1 MANNEK
7 QIQRT
12 SRSLLGSIPFSV
24 KLEFVALADEVNDP
38 AKAISLAET
47 LAHWLGPLVGDPAT
61 AASTDCD
68 VIGSSFLELLMY
80 CPKVLANR

>member
-1 MANNEK
+1 M
-7 QIQRT
+7 
-12 SRSLLGSIPFSV
+12 RSKYS
-24 KLEFVALADEVNDP
+24 ALADHCLAVFPLVSSWNLLRLRMKVNDP

-47 LAHWLGPLVGDPAT
+47 MAHWLGPLVGDPAT

-68 VIGSSFLELLMY
+68 VIGDSFLELLMC

>member
-1 MANNEK
+1 MRIK
-7 QIQRT
+7 Y
-12 SRSLLGSIPFSV
+12 S
-24 KLEFVALADEVNDP
+24 ALADHCLAVFPLVSSWSLLRLRMKVNDP

>member
-1 MANNEK
+1 M
-7 QIQRT
+7 
-12 SRSLLGSIPFSV
+12 RSKYS
-24 KLEFVALADEVNDP
+24 ALADHCLAVFPLVSSWSLLRLRMKVNDP

-47 LAHWLGPLVGDPAT
+47 MAHWLGPLVGDPAT

>member
-1 MANNEK
+1 M
-7 QIQRT
+7 
-12 SRSLLGSIPFSV
+12 RSKYS
-24 KLEFVALADEVNDP
+24 ALADHCLAVFPFMSSWSLLRLRMKVNHP

>member
-1 MANNEK
+1 MK
-7 QIQRT
+7 
-12 SRSLLGSIPFSV
+12 
-24 KLEFVALADEVNDP
+24 VNDP

-47 LAHWLGPLVGDPAT
+47 MAHWLGPLVGDPAT

-68 VIGSSFLELLMY
+68 VIGSSFLKLLMY

>member
-1 MANNEK
+1 M
-7 QIQRT
+7 
-12 SRSLLGSIPFSV
+12 RSKYS
-24 KLEFVALADEVNDP
+24 ALADHCLAVFPLVSSWSLLRLRMKVNDP